1 DNATDERGKGR
12 QMLGQAAA
20 GLARIPFFPGLMYGT
35 IAPKVVT
42 HRIHLLIRWILQR
55 VYTMRQPL
63 LSVYIKMSYKSVRW
77 RSARLRSLLY
87 DYQTVTLTCPVFHR
101 LSLSE
106 GTPPQ
111 SVHRRCIS
119 LTTRGR
125 LDCACARCHCA
136 SVVWSDR
143 AHPMRKTTPDTP
155 RGSRSKRTTN
165 NDLASIGN
173 RSCPLTLRR
182 IPWPP
187 KPGNLP
193 HLITCGWGPGHSF
206 TSFFSRLLL
215 CALIWRVVILH
226 LTWLKRRVT
235 A

>member
-1 DNATDERGKGR
+1 
-12 QMLGQAAA
+12 
-20 GLARIPFFPGLMYGT
+20 
-35 IAPKVVT
+35 
-42 HRIHLLIRWILQR
+42 
-55 VYTMRQPL
+55 
-63 LSVYIKMSYKSVRW
+63 
-77 RSARLRSLLY
+77 
-87 DYQTVTLTCPVFHR
+87 
-101 LSLSE
+101 
-106 GTPPQ
+106 
-111 SVHRRCIS
+111 

-235 A
+235 ALAIAAEPEPLRPKRHRSNAPKTCAGLPLKTPLCPL